1 MIAGQL
7 FQQKIE
13 GEATF
18 SNEKEGDEELGS
30 VCYSH

>member
-1 MIAGQL
+1 MTAGQV

-13 GEATF
+13 DEATF

-30 VCYSH
+30 MCYSH